1 MMHAVE
7 TLAFSGSRKNNV
19 GVPWHGIGVE
29 VHPDKQHTT
38 EEWIE
43 ASGLSWEVGLAPL
56 VVMPKDSMIQAGLK
70 DELANQFDGVHGNI
84 VNRFA
89 TVRLSDKS
97 ILGTVGPQYHILQ
110 NKDAFAWFQ
119 PFIDNGECSIEL
131 CGSLFN
137 GQKVWVLA
145 KINRDPGM
153 VNGDQLNK
161 FLMLSNSH
169 DGSMAVRVGSTMTRI
184 CCHNTMTA
192 ALNDKASKLIRIR
205 HSSKMDDNLKNI
217 RSTIDAINDEMNA
230 TIELYKKL
238 RNSSVNQSD
247 LRKYV
252 KMVFDVDIEKK
263 ESELPTRTINLIDKV
278 IGYSKDSPGTNGND
292 LYSAYN
298 AVTFYLTH
306 DYGRNA
312 ENRFDSINFGTSAN
326 TSQRA
331 LKIALE
337 MAV

>member
-1 MMHAVE
+1 MHAVE
-7 TLAFSGSRKNNV
+7 TLAFSGNRKNNV
-19 GVPWHGIGVE
+19 GVPWHGIGRE
-29 VHPDKQHTT
+29 IDPDKQHTT

-43 ASGLSWEVGLAPL
+43 AAGLSWEVGLAPL
-56 VVMPKDSMIQAGLK
+56 VIMPKDSMIQAGLK
-70 DELANQFDGVHGNI
+70 DEIADKFNGIHGSI

-131 CGSLFN
+131 CGSLFS

-161 FLMLSNSH
+161 FLLLSNSH
-169 DGSMAVRVGSTMTRI
+169 DGSMALRIGSTMIRV
-184 CCHNTMTA
+184 CCKNTQTLA
-192 ALNDKASKLIRIR
+192 FNDKASKLIRLR
-205 HSSKMDDNLKNI
+205 HSSKLHENLNNI
-217 RSTIDAINDEMNA
+217 RSSIDAINDEMNA
-230 TIELYKKL
+230 TVELYKKL
-238 RNSSVNQSD
+238 RNSGVNQND
-247 LRKYV
+247 LRKYF
-252 KMVFDVDIEKK
+252 KMVMDVDIEKPDK
-263 ESELPTRTINLIDKV
+263 ELPTRTINLIDKLMD
-278 IGYSKDSPGTNGND
+278 YSKNSPGTDGKN
-292 LYSAYN
+292 LYDAYN
-298 AVTFYLTH
+298 SVSYYLSH
-306 DYGRNA
+306 DYGRNE
-312 ENRFDSINFGTSAN
+312 ENRFDSINFGTSAT

-331 LKIALE
+331 LKIALS